1 MVISNGTEKA
11 LDKIHPTSMI
21 KKKKKSIRQI
31 KE

>member
-21 KKKKKSIRQI
+21 KKKKSIRQI